1 MDIPTISLVSS
12 LTRREVAGRYR
23 GSAFGLLWSLLT
35 PLFMLAVY
43 TFVFGFVMKSR
54 WQVPNA
60 QQAGHSTGE
69 FAVILFAGLTVFQF
83 FSEVVG
89 AAPGL
94 VINNRNYVKK
104 IVFPIQIL
112 PIVSAGAALFHA
124 AVSLIVLLAFA
135 WFVFDGIPW
144 TIVLAPVVFAPL
156 LVLTLGFAWLLAAIG
171 VYFRDI
177 GQIVP
182 PLLTATM
189 FLSPIFFPRTS
200 LPGWLQPYLSLNPL
214 SIPVEAFREVTL
226 FGVMPN
232 WMALGYYSLIA
243 LLVAWLGEQ
252 FFQLTR
258 RGFADVL

>member
-1 MDIPTISLVSS
+1 MSS
-12 LTRREVAGRYR
+12 LLLSLIRREISGRYR

-35 PLFMLAVY
+35 PLFMLVIY

-54 WQVPNA
+54 WSMPNGTTA
-60 QQAGHSTGE
+60 EHSTAE
-69 FAVILFAGLTVFQF
+69 FGVILFAGLIIFQF

-94 VINNRNYVKK
+94 VVNNRNYVKK

-112 PIVSAGAALFHA
+112 PVVSAGAALFHA
-124 AVSLIVLLAFA
+124 AISLLVLLAFA
-135 WFVFDGIPW
+135 WFVFGGIPL
-144 TIVLAPVVFAPL
+144 TVILAPLAFAPL
-156 LVLTLGFAWLLAAIG
+156 VVMTLGFAWALASIG

-182 PLLTATM
+182 ALLTATM
-189 FLSPIFFPRTS
+189 FLSPIFFQRTA
-200 LPGWLQPYLSLNPL
+200 LPAWLQPYLSLNPL
-214 SIPVEAFREVTL
+214 SIPVEAFRNVTL
-226 FGVMPN
+226 FGQQPD
-232 WMALGYYSLIA
+232 WTALGYYSLVA
-243 LLVAWLGEQ
+243 LLVAALGEK